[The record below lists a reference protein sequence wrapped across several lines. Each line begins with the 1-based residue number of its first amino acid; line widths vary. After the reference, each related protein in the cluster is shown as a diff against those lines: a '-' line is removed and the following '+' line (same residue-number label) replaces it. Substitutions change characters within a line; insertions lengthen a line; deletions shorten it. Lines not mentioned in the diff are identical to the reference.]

1 MLYFGFFFFTCP
13 SQLRLHGGVSFHKC
27 ITVSAFWTELPPHYS
42 FVQIPEIKNRNDTL
56 KQGGIQLLKLL
67 QQRAVFFPTKGTQHH
82 VKAKLVKL
90 NSREQVFAVDS
101 TEINYYSFGLTAHPD
116 WNWLPCTNLTRYTSR
131 MHCFYKEVL
140 RTQQY
145 FTDPENQQNSCQY
158 T

>member
-1 MLYFGFFFFTCP
+1 MSITIKTIWGGFFSQVHYGFSFLNWITT
-13 SQLRLHGGVSFHKC
+13 SLQLR
-27 ITVSAFWTELPPHYS
+27 TN
-42 FVQIPEIKNRNDTL
+42 PEIKNRNDTL

-67 QQRAVFFPTKGTQHH
+67 QQCVVFFPTKGTQHH

-101 TEINYYSFGLTAHPD
+101 TEINYYSFGLTLHSD

-145 FTDPENQQNSCQY
+145 FTHPENQQNSCQY